1 MERRK
6 NKKDRRKTVRELFEE
21 HAKDDKANFEKI
33 NTSLQK
39 IDAYMERGDEHI
51 REDKV
56 FKESLAWLSDI
67 SRGTQLLKRPSL
79 WLVAFVVG
87 IVALSGGLK
96 ALALGALSIITPK

>member
-1 MERRK
+1 MERRR

-21 HAKDDKANFEKI
+21 HAKEDRANFESI
-33 NTSLQK
+33 NTSLAG
-39 IDAYMERGDEHI
+39 IRGYMERGDEHMK
-51 REDKV
+51 EDKA

-96 ALALGALSIITPK
+96 ALIAGIISIATPK